1 MAIRKRQLVLAAL
14 VVALGAAVYLNWQ
27 FGGNSQIV
35 DAGTSVS
42 DKELGAAQ
50 LVTVLWILHR
60 HRQYRRLFQGLFQ
73 ETLHHRLLQKRPIQ
87 ERIQM

>member
-1 MAIRKRQLVLAAL
+1 MYMAIRKRQLVLAAL

-50 LVTVLWILHR
+50 L
-60 HRQYRRLFQGLFQ
+60 YRRLCQVPFQ
-73 ETLHHRLLQKRPIQ
+73 ETLHQRLLQKRPIQ

>member
-27 FGGNSQIV
+27 FGGNSKIV

-42 DKELGAAQ
+42 DKELGCTAGKRFCGFF
-50 LVTVLWILHR
+50 TVIGSIGGCVKCR
-60 HRQYRRLFQGLFQ
+60 FGKRCQ
-73 ETLHHRLLQKRPIQ
+73 RLLQKRPI
-87 ERIQM
+87 RIQM